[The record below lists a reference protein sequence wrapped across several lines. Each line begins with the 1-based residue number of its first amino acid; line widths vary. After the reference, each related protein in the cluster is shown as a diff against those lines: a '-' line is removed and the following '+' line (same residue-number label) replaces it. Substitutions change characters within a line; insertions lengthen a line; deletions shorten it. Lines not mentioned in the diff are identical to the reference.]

1 MTSAQPPAP
10 DLANTPAA
18 GPADPLERLAQ
29 VLGNHSGGLPLVRY
43 GGRVTEVSA
52 THIYVRGLERRV
64 ELGSSV
70 EVEGGGERWL
80 GEVIGI
86 QPDCANVKLFSTS
99 RASASVRRSGSAT
112 TSKSGRTS
120 PGSAG
125 SSMHWGSRSTTSVR
139 FPMVRPPTPSTTSPS
154 HRWRSTASASRS

>member
-1 MTSAQPPAP
+1 
-10 DLANTPAA
+10 
-18 GPADPLERLAQ
+18 

-52 THIYVRGLERRV
+52 THILVRGLERRV

-86 QPDCANVKLFSTS
+86 QPDRANVKLFSTS
-99 RASASVRRSGSAT
+99 PRLGLGAPVWIRDNLEIRPDVT
-112 TSKSGRTS
+112 WLGRV
-120 PGSAG
+120 A
-125 SSMHWGSRSTTSVR
+125 
-139 FPMVRPPTPSTTSPS
+139 PSTARCRTATNSTKVFATSQ
-154 HRWRSTASASRS
+154 